1 MQEVVN
7 PQLLPLQQELEPAL
21 SLLQL
26 LRRSMMAR
34 WKFGLPPCGQ
44 VAPSHAKEC
53 SPVRVTAY
61 ACSLKAVLI
70 MIHERCQQLCPKR
83 ENTELGQEEN
93 IFLREGDHN
102 LKSSTLISERNT
114 THFAWEIARF
124 FLIVDYEYDDV
135 LKSFA

>member
-1 MQEVVN
+1 MEI
-7 PQLLPLQQELEPAL
+7 
-21 SLLQL
+21 
-26 LRRSMMAR
+26 
-34 WKFGLPPCGQ
+34 WPPCGQ

-93 IFLREGDHN
+93 MFLREEDHN

-114 THFAWEIARF
+114 THFAWEFARF